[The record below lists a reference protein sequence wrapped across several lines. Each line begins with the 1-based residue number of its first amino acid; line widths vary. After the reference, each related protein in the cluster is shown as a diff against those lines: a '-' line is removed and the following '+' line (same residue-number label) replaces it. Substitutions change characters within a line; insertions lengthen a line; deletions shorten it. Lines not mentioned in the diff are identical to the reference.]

1 MKILKLALLGT
12 LRIAFFGAVKV
23 ALFAY
28 MLSLPDT
35 ALVSPASEDN
45 VPMGNETLGAM
56 AESNAIGDAR
66 EAGLKVAGSPELATG
81 QSLNAAG

>member
-35 ALVSPASEDN
+35 ALASPASEDN

-56 AESNAIGDAR
+56 AESNAIGDAG
-66 EAGLKVAGSPELATG
+66 AGLKAAGSLELATG